1 MHPTGL
7 EPASK
12 ASEAYVLSIRLR
24 VHMLQICY
32 IAFYDI
38 TYFLCCPAKSIR
50 KFLLALQAIRIK
62 IADRLKPRYCY
73 KMLILSETLS

>member
-24 VHMLQICY
+24 VPTDTQMLQFCY
-32 IAFYDI
+32 I
-38 TYFLCCPAKSIR
+38 
-50 KFLLALQAIRIK
+50 
-62 IADRLKPRYCY
+62 
-73 KMLILSETLS
+73 LIIISQVGTIVQ